1 MVRDASRKQPHVG
14 MFNTSQSASLLFG
27 AYRLLELVFHNTVRS
42 VRKGHRD
49 AVFAIL
55 SNIIQT
61 LVMVGAFYIFIDIM
75 GMRGLAIRGDFLLY
89 VMSGIFVFM
98 LNIKA
103 MAAVASAE
111 GPTSPM
117 MQHLPMNT
125 TVSVWASA
133 LSSLYTQ
140 MIGLIVILTG
150 YHLMWKPLEI
160 HQPVGT
166 IAMMILAWF
175 NGCAIGMVLLALK
188 PWFPRATATVQQ
200 IYSRFNMFAS
210 GKMFVA
216 NALPTYLVAFF
227 SWNPLFH
234 IIDQGR
240 GYIFINYNPL
250 KTSLTYPIAVSVV
263 LLVLG
268 MIGESYTRKHVSL
281 SWHAGR

>member
-1 MVRDASRKQPHVG
+1 
-14 MFNTSQSASLLFG
+14 MFNSQQSASLLFG
-27 AYRLLELVFHNTVRS
+27 AYRLFELVFHNTVRA

-49 AVFAIL
+49 AIFAIL
-55 SNIIQT
+55 STVVQT
-61 LVMVGAFYIFIDIM
+61 LVMVGAFYLFIDLM
-75 GMRGLAIRGDFLLY
+75 GMRGMAIRGDFLLY

-103 MAAVASAE
+103 MAAVAGSE

-140 MIGLIVILTG
+140 MVSLIVILSG
-150 YHLMWKPLEI
+150 YHLLWKPLEI
-160 HQPVGT
+160 HQPFGT
-166 IAMMILAWF
+166 FMMMLLAWF
-175 NGCAIGMVLLALK
+175 NGCAIGMVLLSIK
-188 PWFPRATATVQQ
+188 PWFPRLTATIQQ

-216 NALPTYLVAFF
+216 NSLPTYLFVFF
-227 SWNPLFH
+227 SFNPLFH

-250 KTSLTYPIAVSVV
+250 KTSITYPLTVSVI
-263 LLVLG
+263 LLVIG
-268 MIGESYTRKHVSL
+268 MIGENYTRKRASL
-281 SWHAGR
+281 SWQAGR